1 MGRARE
7 LKKMKLIKG
16 FLLWAG
22 FAQGKL
28 SNHDAITRISMME
41 ESPLFDEWRRELTE
55 IYDPNPL
62 RVSFF
67 ALLHQIFGQEAAPM
81 AYQDIARR
89 QKLPQTSMETYEDNI
104 NWLHELLLDE
114 DRIEMIQK
122 MEQLPNVLAMSTPR
136 YAWMEKF
143 NGCFIIANFDSLEGD
158 KKEAMHLLETLS
170 ANFNEK
176 CVIAANDV
184 SFPSNRAIVEQ
195 LNIKEFPS
203 LMLKK
208 PASQIVKL
216 EEKEERWEEVV
227 KPVENWGKIVT
238 KLDIE
243 LSNNLM
249 NDINEYLYAPLT
261 EEQKIIAI
269 YSPELAGSE
278 PEKYMMMMDLIDS
291 YYVTQINEREKYSMG
306 KMKADIAASVYA
318 DKSPESVTGLM
329 QHWLSWPEAKTLKE
343 YLELKL
349 EELKDKI
356 PETAITRL
364 QPLIQI

>member
-1 MGRARE
+1 
-7 LKKMKLIKG
+7 
-16 FLLWAG
+16 
-22 FAQGKL
+22 
-28 SNHDAITRISMME
+28 
-41 ESPLFDEWRRELTE
+41 
-55 IYDPNPL
+55 
-62 RVSFF
+62 
-67 ALLHQIFGQEAAPM
+67 
-81 AYQDIARR
+81 
-89 QKLPQTSMETYEDNI
+89 
-104 NWLHELLLDE
+104 
-114 DRIEMIQK
+114 
-122 MEQLPNVLAMSTPR
+122 
-136 YAWMEKF
+136 
-143 NGCFIIANFDSLEGD
+143 
-158 KKEAMHLLETLS
+158 
-170 ANFNEK
+170 
-176 CVIAANDV
+176 
-184 SFPSNRAIVEQ
+184 
-195 LNIKEFPS
+195 
-203 LMLKK
+203 MLKK

-364 QPLIQI
+364 EPLIQI